1 MTETNG
7 HEVPEE
13 HCGDAGDAPAAG
25 GDDSLREMLD
35 EAERERDQFRA
46 LAQRAQA
53 DLVNYR
59 RRAEDER
66 ETLRR
71 NITSGLLMDMLE
83 LVDDFDRALDYV
95 PDDAVAPQWLEG
107 LRNARR
113 SFDRKLLMQGVSRV
127 ESAGRQFD
135 PNVHEAIQ
143 SVPTDDYPEG
153 AITSVV
159 REGYMLNDR
168 LLRPAQVVVAVSAT
182 LEDQDETTN

>member
-1 MTETNG
+1 MTDTN
-7 HEVPEE
+7 PDCASEE
-13 HCGDAGDAPAAG
+13 QSGDAETLSAADG
-25 GDDSLREMLD
+25 VDSIQETLE

-46 LAQRAQA
+46 MMLRAQA

-71 NITSGLLMDMLE
+71 NITSSLLIDMLE
-83 LVDDFDRALDYV
+83 LVDDFDRALAYV

-107 LRNARR
+107 LLNARR

-127 ESAGRQFD
+127 ESAGQQFD

-143 SVPTDDYPEG
+143 SVPTDDHPEG
-153 AITSVV
+153 TIT
-159 REGYMLNDR
+159 
-168 LLRPAQVVVAVSAT
+168 AVCARGILAERQAVETGPGGGRNLSSARRRKR
-182 LEDQDETTN
+182 N

>member
-13 HCGDAGDAPAAG
+13 HCADAGDASPAD
-25 GDDSLREMLD
+25 GDDSMQEMLE

-46 LAQRAQA
+46 MAQRAQA

-143 SVPTDDYPEG
+143 SLPTDDHPEG
-153 AITSVV
+153 TITSVV

-168 LLRPAQVVVAVSAT
+168 LLRPAQVVVAVSAA
-182 LEDQDETTN
+182 LEEETETTK

>member
-1 MTETNG
+1 MSETNG
-7 HEVPEE
+7 HDVPDE
-13 HCGDAGDAPAAG
+13 HRSDADQAPAVD
-25 GDDSLREMLD
+25 GDDSLREMLE

-46 LAQRAQA
+46 MAQRAQA

-83 LVDDFDRALDYV
+83 LVDDFDRALDYL
-95 PDDAVAPQWLEG
+95 PDDVAPPQWLEG
-107 LRNARR
+107 LRIARR
-113 SFDRKLLMQGVSRV
+113 GLDRRLERQGVSRI

-143 SVPTDDYPEG
+143 SVPTDDHPEG

-168 LLRPAQVVVAVSAT
+168 LLRPAQVVVAVSAA
-182 LEDQDETTN
+182 LEEETETTN

>member
-1 MTETNG
+1 MDETNEG
-7 HEVPEE
+7 RAPDEP
-13 HCGDAGDAPAAG
+13 CGDAGSAPAA
-25 GDDSLREMLD
+25 DDSIQETLE

-46 LAQRAQA
+46 MMIRSQA

-59 RRAEDER
+59 NRAADER
-66 ETLRR
+66 ETLKR
-71 NITSGLLMDMLE
+71 NITSSLLIDMLE

-113 SFDRKLLMQGVSRV
+113 GFDRKLLMQGVSKV
-127 ESAGRQFD
+127 ESAGQQFD

-143 SVPTDDYPEG
+143 SVPTDDHPEG
-153 AITSVV
+153 MITSVV

-168 LLRPAQVVVAVSAT
+168 LLRPAQVVVAISET
-182 LEDQDETTN
+182 LEEETETTE